1 MDSRAFLWFLQK
13 LTERKFMQVLLNK
26 LLDWLMILM
35 LLVVTLVVPT
45 YIESLF

>member
-1 MDSRAFLWFLQK
+1 MLNK
-13 LTERKFMQVLLNK
+13 LLSPLGRVTNK
-26 LLDWLMILM
+26 LLDWLTILM